1 MLWAT
6 FALLGGA
13 LENSQTV
20 GADDGRAAVS
30 AGVGICAITMAC
42 AATVAAERIRPLL
55 RRLFKSRPLRLLAR
69 WSRRL
74 VAYHGAYHRPPPLPP
89 SLARLQILRT

>member
-20 GADDGRAAVS
+20 GAGDGRAAVS
-30 AGVGICAITMAC
+30 AGIGICTITMAC
-42 AATVAAERIRPLL
+42 VATVAAERIRPLL
-55 RRLFKSRPLRLLAR
+55 RRIFKPRPLRLLVPCL
-69 WSRRL
+69 RRL
-74 VAYHGAYHRPPPLPP
+74 IAYYSAYHRPPPLPP